1 MADVVIETE
10 HAVWTLMVMGDDD
23 ANWHEED
30 AGGSDPC
37 ARLIDA
43 GSWLA
48 GTRDYHFGLIV
59 FDPER
64 VPIAATL
71 VHRYGRSR
79 DSLTLRSGPKAGAMA
94 NVRGIGLAR
103 WTDLAAILQDCEH
116 ARVLTDIERALARN
130 ALTWLVG
137 VGIVPATEC
146 SI

>member
-1 MADVVIETE
+1 M
-10 HAVWTLMVMGDDD
+10 
-23 ANWHEED
+23 
-30 AGGSDPC
+30 SDPV

-48 GTRDYHFGLIV
+48 GTRDYYFGLIV

-64 VPIAATL
+64 APIAAAL
-71 VHRYGRSR
+71 VQRYGRSR
-79 DSLTLRSGPKAGAMA
+79 DSLSLRSGSRAGAMA

-130 ALTWLVG
+130 ALTWLAG
-137 VGIVPATEC
+137 VGIVTGDGALDLASVARDLCEVCVITRVPPVDG
-146 SI
+146 